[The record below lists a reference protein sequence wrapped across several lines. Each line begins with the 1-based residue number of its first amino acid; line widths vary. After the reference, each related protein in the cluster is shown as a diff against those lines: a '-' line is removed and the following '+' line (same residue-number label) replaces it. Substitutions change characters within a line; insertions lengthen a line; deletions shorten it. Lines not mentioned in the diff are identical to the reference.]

1 MDKQGGIPL
10 IRSMTGYG
18 KGESENQLYKLKI
31 ELKSVNHRYLDIN
44 IKLPRYLIYLEE
56 SIKKLIKERMH
67 RGKVDVFV
75 NFEFAETSAVDV
87 KVDISLA
94 RSFKSAL
101 EELKSELEIDDS
113 IRLNNILSISD
124 VIKTEKKELDED
136 LVWET
141 IKESTIKA
149 LDKMIEMREY
159 EGEQLKKDIH
169 IKLENIEDIATRIE
183 ERAPLVVDEY
193 RSKLNER
200 IQTILEDVAA
210 VDMDRLAMEVAI
222 YADKSS
228 IDEELTRLKSH
239 VSQLREILSEKDSI
253 GRKLD
258 FLIQEFNREVN
269 TIGSKSSDTDIVK
282 AVVELKSEIE
292 KIREQVQNIE

>member
-1 MDKQGGIPL
+1 M

-18 KGESENQLYKLKI
+18 KGEVENQLYKLKI

-44 IKLPRYLIYLEE
+44 VKLPRYLIYLEE
-56 SIKKLIKERMH
+56 GIKKLVKEKIN

-75 NFEFAETSAVDV
+75 NFDFADASSLDV
-87 KVDISLA
+87 KVDIPLA
-94 RSFKSAL
+94 KSFKKAL
-101 EELKSELEIDDS
+101 EELKDELEIEDS
-113 IRLNNILSISD
+113 IRLNNILSVSD

-141 IKESTIKA
+141 IREATGIA
-149 LDKMIEMREY
+149 LDKILQMREY
-159 EGEQLKKDIH
+159 EGEQLRNDIYT
-169 IKLENIEDIATRIE
+169 KLDNIEIISDRIE
-183 ERAPLVVDEY
+183 KRAPLVVDEY
-193 RSKLNER
+193 RGKLNDR
-200 IQTILEDVAA
+200 INSILEDGTI
-210 VDMDRLAMEVAI
+210 VDPDRLAVEVAI

-239 VSQLREILSEKDSI
+239 VLQLRSILSEEDAI

-269 TIGSKSSDTDIVK
+269 TIGSKSSDTEIVK
-282 AVVELKSEIE
+282 TVVEMKSEIE

>member
-1 MDKQGGIPL
+1 M

-44 IKLPRYLIYLEE
+44 VKLPRYLIYLEE

-75 NFEFAETSAVDV
+75 NFEFAETTAVDV

-101 EELKSELEIDDS
+101 EELKSELDIDDS

-136 LVWET
+136 LVWEA

-149 LDKMIEMREY
+149 LDKMIAMREY
-159 EGEQLKKDIH
+159 EGEQLRKDIH
-169 IKLENIEDIATRIE
+169 GKLGNIESIATRIE
-183 ERAPLVVDEY
+183 ERAPLVVEEY
-193 RSKLNER
+193 KSKLNER
-200 IQTILEDVAA
+200 IQAILEDVAA
-210 VDMDRLAMEVAI
+210 VDMDRLAMEIAI

-239 VSQLREILSEKDSI
+239 VSQLKEILSEKDSI